1 VPRTHFWGV
10 HGEDAVRFANNELKQ
25 DLMLE
30 KVVSPRSYENNM
42 MTKQSKEYIRIAAVF
57 EAAKGSIVLITGF
70 GLLLFIHKDLHLVS
84 EQIVRHLHLNPARH
98 YPTIFIDVIDHI
110 TEPQFLALA
119 LSALLYA
126 VVRLVEAYG
135 LWYHRRWAEWFGF
148 LTGGMYIPVEIY
160 ELARGVT
167 AVKLTIFIV
176 NLLVVALLGAELQR
190 SRK

>member
-1 VPRTHFWGV
+1 
-10 HGEDAVRFANNELKQ
+10 VRFANNTLKQ
-25 DLMLE
+25 ASMQQQIVRPWRRE
-30 KVVSPRSYENNM
+30 KKT
-42 MTKQSKEYIRIAAVF
+42 MTKPSEEYIRIAAVF

-110 TEPQFLALA
+110 TDPQLFVLA
-119 LSALLYA
+119 LSAFLYA

-160 ELARGVT
+160 ELVRGVT
-167 AVKLTIFIV
+167 AIKLTIFIV
-176 NLLVVALLGAELQR
+176 NLMVVSLLGTELQR

>member
-1 VPRTHFWGV
+1 MRKTARKV
-10 HGEDAVRFANNELKQ
+10 ANNKLKQ
-25 DLMLE
+25 ASMQE
-30 KVVSPRSYENNM
+30 KVPSPWGYEKNT
-42 MTKQSKEYIRIAAVF
+42 MTKNSEDYIRIAAVF

-70 GLLLFIHKDLHLVS
+70 GLLLFIHKDFHVVS

-110 TEPQFLALA
+110 TDPQLLALA
-119 LSALLYA
+119 LSAFLYA

-135 LWYHRRWAEWFGF
+135 LWYHRQWAEWFGF

-167 AVKLTIFIV
+167 TVKLAIFIV
-176 NLLVVALLGAELQR
+176 NLMIVALLGNALQQ

>member
-1 VPRTHFWGV
+1 
-10 HGEDAVRFANNELKQ
+10 VRFASNELKQ

-135 LWYHRRWAEWFGF
+135 LWYHRKWAEWFGF